1 MSSMQEDIQCA
12 GSDTRPPMLDRT
24 DFESWQQRIRLYC
37 LGKDNGENIMKSI
50 KEGPFHMGTVSDVIT
65 GGTEGA
71 VQQGPVRARVLNDLS
86 AEEKERYKADI
97 RATNI
102 LLQGIPKDIYSLI
115 NHYTDAKDIWENV
128 KMILEGSE
136 LTKDDRESQLYDEF
150 EHFCQNKGETIQGY
164 YVRFTK
170 LINDMRNIKM
180 TMPRMQLNSK
190 FVNNMLPEWSR
201 FITEVKLNRGL
212 KESNFDQLY
221 AYLKQHEVHANENRI
236 MMERFIQPN
245 NDPLALVSDASVQQY
260 PTQSSK
266 SPQPSKEPSPADNFQ
281 LDSGSSSTENL
292 IESLSNTLALL
303 TQSYKSHLPQTNNQL
318 RASSNA
324 RNKAMVQDGKVVV
337 QDVRGRYNATNQGR
351 PFQRNNARGNGVA
364 GNVGVG
370 DRTEGHIAR
379 ECQGQSDFKIQ
390 YYFKDKML
398 LMQAQE
404 SGAVLDEEQC
414 CFLQENRH
422 VHDNISHRKDLIY
435 DEAGTSYDS
444 NTPSEGVQS
453 RLTNKPD
460 MVMNDSVTS
469 KLARYKELVGEYEKQ
484 AKFELTGVNDST
496 EASGSKPRS
505 MMKLSKNLFLTKEL
519 GSALSAT
526 GKGKAVVTEEQV
538 AHSLIDLS
546 KKKRTTDQFIP
557 VRRDQTPP
565 DSTNSE
571 HLLDPD

>member
-115 NHYTDAKDIWENV
+115 NHYTDTKDIWENV
-128 KMILEGSE
+128 KMILE
-136 LTKDDRESQLYDEF
+136 
-150 EHFCQNKGETIQGY
+150 GETIQGY

-180 TMPRMQLNSK
+180 TMSRMQLNSK

-212 KESNFDQLY
+212 KESNCDQLY

-266 SPQPSKEPSPADNFQ
+266 SPQPTKEPSPADNFQ

-337 QDVRGRYNATNQGR
+337 QDFRGRYNATN
-351 PFQRNNARGNGVA
+351 
-364 GNVGVG
+364 
-370 DRTEGHIAR
+370 
-379 ECQGQSDFKIQ
+379 
-390 YYFKDKML
+390 
-398 LMQAQE
+398 
-404 SGAVLDEEQC
+404 
-414 CFLQENRH
+414 
-422 VHDNISHRKDLIY
+422 
-435 DEAGTSYDS
+435 
-444 NTPSEGVQS
+444 
-453 RLTNKPD
+453 
-460 MVMNDSVTS
+460 
-469 KLARYKELVGEYEKQ
+469 
-484 AKFELTGVNDST
+484 
-496 EASGSKPRS
+496 
-505 MMKLSKNLFLTKEL
+505 
-519 GSALSAT
+519 
-526 GKGKAVVTEEQV
+526 
-538 AHSLIDLS
+538 
-546 KKKRTTDQFIP
+546 
-557 VRRDQTPP
+557 
-565 DSTNSE
+565 
-571 HLLDPD
+571 

>member
-12 GSDTRPPMLDRT
+12 DSDTRPPMLDRT
-24 DFESWQQRIRLYC
+24 DFEFWQQRIRLYC

-71 VQQGPVRARVLNDLS
+71 VQQGSVRARVLNDLS
-86 AEEKERYKADI
+86 AKEKERYKADI

-150 EHFCQNKGETIQGY
+150 EHFRQIKGETIQGY

-266 SPQPSKEPSPADNFQ
+266 SPQSSTEPYPSDNFQ
-281 LDSGSSSTENL
+281 MDSGSSSTENL

-337 QDVRGRYNATNQGR
+337 QDVRGRYNAIIKEDH
-351 PFQRNNARGNGVA
+351 F
-364 GNVGVG
+364 
-370 DRTEGHIAR
+370 R
-379 ECQGQSDFKIQ
+379 ET
-390 YYFKDKML
+390 
-398 LMQAQE
+398 MQ
-404 SGAVLDEEQC
+404 EE
-414 CFLQENRH
+414 
-422 VHDNISHRKDLIY
+422 
-435 DEAGTSYDS
+435 
-444 NTPSEGVQS
+444 
-453 RLTNKPD
+453 
-460 MVMNDSVTS
+460 MVIV
-469 KLARYKELVGEYEKQ
+469 YGEL
-484 AKFELTGVNDST
+484 
-496 EASGSKPRS
+496 
-505 MMKLSKNLFLTKEL
+505 
-519 GSALSAT
+519 
-526 GKGKAVVTEEQV
+526 
-538 AHSLIDLS
+538 
-546 KKKRTTDQFIP
+546 
-557 VRRDQTPP
+557 
-565 DSTNSE
+565 
-571 HLLDPD
+571 